1 MSKMKELSNA
11 LIQLEQVNL
20 VVQQLIGKALGK
32 ELNPKKTHE
41 KLETGWQI
49 FERIVKESDSRNLQL
64 KLLDVR
70 NCGMDTDVI
79 QQLKR
84 ALSKKVE
91 LIIDKKGR
99 NYEDLTTSCCV
110 CSR

>member
-32 ELNPKKTHE
+32 ELNPEKTHE

-49 FERIVKESDSRNLQL
+49 FERIVK
-64 KLLDVR
+64 
-70 NCGMDTDVI
+70 
-79 QQLKR
+79 
-84 ALSKKVE
+84 
-91 LIIDKKGR
+91 
-99 NYEDLTTSCCV
+99 
-110 CSR
+110 